1 MNQLQLENFRQR
13 LINEWQQSKSNLSS
27 EQLNQMSQISREDIE
42 KISEAEDVRITN
54 EAYPDNTEHPYFLE
68 GADLIISLSPNLSV
82 NDIESFAPDIG
93 ITGIATLDPVLFYR
107 PDGWLNLAIQTIVH
121 DIFSLYHIALKEK
134 TGKSPGILEAV
145 YGIDSA
151 VIGIDNV
158 ISSAILVPLE
168 AILDDFISLFDFSES
183 QTPKITSSSII
194 GASLGGKI
202 ATYFVNDNFAS
213 QLLAN
218 SIGSTVGSWVG
229 SAIDYEFD
237 FNNIFLEAL
246 ALPNRFI
253 GNLVSNTVSLASG
266 ELAENVIDALEIEN
280 TLAQIGV
287 NTLTQ
292 AVVNYAF
299 TSIAVEFFPKFAL
312 NYLQISSVAEISG
325 LGLLSSYVSAL
336 ESYALSYAGSEL
348 YKAFVRWNIIGE
360 GQLNQ
365 GSAIGSSL
373 GGLIGSFLAGPLGTF
388 VGTVVGSL
396 IGGVFGDEDF
406 PRAAYVINIVDGEFV
421 TQFAYELDDGN
432 TEIARQMGET
442 ARDILNFFAS
452 TVGGQLMSV
461 ENIYYGHYKEQLV
474 YQLQDDAP
482 GSSSFRTR
490 VGFDNAQAAIEAG
503 IVYQLTKTQIEGGDR
518 YIKRLFNNYT
528 NSRSNLKDFNE
539 LLQIAKEYGTYQ
551 DNPALYQEYLNKLAA
566 SSIQDAD
573 KRILDLQSHP
583 WDSFVPPELNEK
595 LIKKVDTNLL
605 PIAISL
611 SIEGN
616 DLIINGERIFDW
628 LKTQPE
634 NKIQFLQFNDGSI
647 YTINI
652 EEKSQNLQDTLGNSI
667 SENLDLSNIPKVKH
681 ATLKLYEKDPTI
693 RDFGL
698 DILPSQVS
706 LSLSGNN
713 LIINGEIIANW
724 LTNTD
729 KRLETLRFADGSR
742 FKIVV
747 ENNSTVKL
755 ENELVANFNTVL
767 AKAIEFNLSTPQSS
781 DNYKGTN
788 VTKIIYGNGGVV
800 QGNDNS
806 DDVLISSSNAETL
819 QGGKGDDVYRY
830 SLGSGK
836 DTIEDIGGV
845 DVIEFDSN
853 IQLSNLQLQESG
865 NNLII
870 NIINPSNPS
879 APITDQLTINNFATN
894 KIELIRLGNNE
905 EYLFDNSNGQWQ
917 LKAANSIQTFTSNN
931 ITVQGTI
938 GADVIRGSGE
948 NDTLSGGAGN
958 DTYLYSFGDG
968 LNTTI
973 YDTGDYE
980 GKVRDGGIDTLV
992 LDTNIIHSLKLQNKD
1007 LIVTVSY
1014 ILPSFN
1020 SSSGTNEAQPITIT
1034 IKNWV
1039 DENSR
1044 IEFIRLANGK
1054 DFYPTLAADGS
1065 VSLQAVLTQGES
1077 TLDVQLDVPDS
1088 YALSSYKLAVVDLF
1102 GNGLQLIS
1110 AQDSLAMSDLDND
1123 GSLEQTG
1130 WVSPADGI
1138 LVIDQNNDGRITELN
1153 EFISLTSQANVT
1165 YIGSLNSNG
1174 DRVLNSQDTN
1184 FEKIRIWID
1193 ANGNHRVELGELAA
1207 LHRYGI
1213 EEISLTSQ
1221 QKNFEIAGNLI
1232 TASTYFTQLG
1242 YEFRKRSQIFD
1253 VAFAYNPDGVKLETL
1268 PGGINKFNF
1277 ENKPDII
1284 IADDTA
1290 GNLNLTIDPTVT
1302 YSVTGGK
1309 GNDILTI
1316 LASSTIGGIL
1326 NGGAGDDTLTGASGS
1341 DIINGGEG
1349 KDIIKAGAGDD
1360 TITVDKDDIITSLDG
1375 GEGFDIV
1382 TIDADSRLHLI
1393 LKDSNNIEAII
1404 GTKISNQITYSG
1416 VKPILISGDFGNDNL
1431 TGGEGSDQIEG
1442 GEGKDKLYGNKGN
1455 DLLLGGLGDD
1465 SLYGEQG
1472 DDKLYGQEGD
1482 DFLDGGDGNNILD
1495 GGLGNDSLKGGT
1507 GENTY
1512 VFGRNYGIDTI
1523 TQNRNAEK
1531 DIISFK
1537 AGISPSDIAFWRR
1550 ANNDAEKNNLYLAIK
1565 NTHDRL
1571 IITDQLANNTY
1582 GINQFTF
1589 ADGTIWTRE
1598 NIEAWLL
1605 QSTSGDDYLLG
1616 YNGDETL
1623 YGGAGNDL
1631 LNGGAGNNT
1640 YVFGRGYGI
1649 DTIIENYNTGTD
1661 TLSFKAGI
1669 NPSDIILW
1677 RKPNSISQRDN
1688 LYLAIKNTHD
1698 QIIIEDQFRN
1708 GPYGV
1713 DQFIFA
1719 DGTIWTRENIQTL
1732 LLQSTPDDDY
1742 LLGYQG
1748 NDTLDGGAG
1757 NDLLNGGAG
1766 NNTYVFGRG
1775 YGIDTIVENYNTG
1788 TDTLSFNAGINPS
1801 DIILWRKPNSISEKD
1816 NLYLAIKNTHDQ
1828 IIIEDQ
1834 FRNGPYGVDQFIFT
1848 DGTIWTR
1855 ENIEAWLLQSTSGD
1869 DYLLGYND
1877 NDTLDGGAGNDL
1889 LNGGAGNNTY
1899 VFGRGYEV
1907 DTIVENSN
1915 TGTDTLSF
1923 KAGISKSDVV
1933 FWRKTNISSEK
1944 DNLYL
1949 AIKNTNDRLII
1960 EDQFRSS
1967 SYGIDQFIFADGTT
1981 VTRSEINSMS
1991 LPNNFPEDN
2000 LLAGDANANT
2010 LENATG
2016 NDTLAGGTGDDIYIF
2031 NLGYGQDTI
2040 EEDYRGLN
2048 SYYDTVKFGAGL
2060 TTNTM
2065 EIIRQGD
2072 DLVFKVKG
2080 SSDRLTIEDQFD
2092 YAYEVISVEEFQFDN
2107 GAIVWTK
2114 EDIKQ
2119 YLLKSTDGDD
2129 YIVGYSEGINNETL
2143 DGGLGNDT
2151 LVGGAGDDTY
2161 IFNLGYGQDTI
2172 EEDYRGLNSYYDT
2185 VKFGAGL
2192 TIDTMEIVRQD
2203 NDLVFKVKGTSDRLT
2218 IKNQFDYP
2226 YEVLSV
2232 EEFQFDNG
2240 AIIWTKEDIKQY
2252 LLKSTDGND
2261 YIVGYSEGIN
2271 NETLDGGLGNDTL
2284 VGGAG
2289 DDTYIFNLGYSQD
2302 TIEEY
2307 YLGLN
2312 SYYDTVKFG
2321 AGLTTNTMEIIRQG
2335 DDLVFKVKGSSDRLT
2350 IKDQFDY
2357 PYEVLSVEEFQ
2368 FDNGTIVWT
2377 KEDIKQYLLQST
2389 NADDYIVG
2397 YSEGI
2402 NNETLDGGLGND
2414 TLVGG
2419 AGDDTYIFNLGYGQ
2433 DTIEEYYLG
2442 LNSYYDTVKFG
2453 AGLTTNTMEIIRQGD
2468 DLVFK
2473 VKGSSDRL
2481 TIKNHFE
2488 YYKESLAVEEF
2499 QFDNGAIIWTNQDIK
2514 QYLLQPTDGDDYLLG
2529 YSASPTETAT
2539 SGGSPETL
2547 DGDLGDDT
2555 LAGGSGNDTYI
2566 FKESYGQ
2573 DVIQED
2579 YYFWHTNEDTVK
2591 FGRGLTPQT
2600 MEIVRQGNDLIF
2612 KVNGTTDTLT
2622 IKGQFA
2628 TGEYNSVEE
2637 FQFDNGA
2644 VIWNKEDIKNYV
2656 TGVFLTFNQAHY
2668 SISENGTSA
2677 NAITINRIGNSNNTL
2692 TVTLT
2697 PSNGTAIAP
2706 AEFDNTPIIVNF
2718 ASGETSKVVYIPI
2731 VDDAIVEGSKTLTLT
2746 LSNPTGGAALGFQ
2759 KTATLTILDNDS
2771 ENEPPIVEDAI
2782 FLLAENSADGTSIGT
2797 VTASDPNTSDTLTYA
2812 ITTGNSDPDNDSN
2825 VAFAINST
2833 TGEITVADSG
2843 DLDFESTPSFNLTV
2857 TVTDAEGL
2865 SGDAAIRVNL
2875 TDIDENTPPIITS
2888 NATFQVSENTTTLG
2902 RITAEDADGNDL
2914 SFSIS
2919 GGADQ
2924 GLFTIDSDSGELSF
2938 KNAPDFENAGSANGD
2953 NNFQVQISVSD
2964 DIDTV
2969 TQDLTISVTDVDENT
2984 PPTITSNANFSV
2996 VENIKTVGTITAED
3010 ADGNDLTF
3018 SISGGA
3024 DQALFIIDSNSGELS
3039 FNNVPDFENASN
3051 ANSDNNYQVS
3061 VEVSDG
3067 TQTVTQDLTI
3077 SVTNENEPPN
3087 IDDAIVTVD
3096 ENSEE
3101 ETQVAIITASDPEN
3115 ETLNFAIISGNL
3127 DPDNDSNLAFAINPS
3142 TGTII
3147 VNDKDDLD
3155 FETNPSFNLEVT
3167 ATDTG
3172 GLSDTAEVTVN
3183 LGDVPPGL
3191 FDTNQSQNG
3200 IFTLSGDS
3208 NNLKFILNNVGTDNV
3223 NEVGVFVVDDENGNV
3238 DGLAPSSEGYL
3249 KAALQRAQVVFSAI
3263 SDFPSGFGLGDIERV
3278 IEVNGDARLG
3288 FYIISNGTTD
3298 TALADLESTGTTSV
3312 PVFFSDSSN
3321 LQVSDLSEEGFKL
3334 NWSDEIGSSDFT
3346 DMELSVQLTQD
3357 TPAPFTQLQRETQ
3370 KELIDLRDVTGKI
3383 SISVEVYRE
3392 AAFDNL
3398 IGFYQITDTN
3408 GGIDTNNDGVA
3419 DFNPGQIGYKEAAL
3433 SNRVTSL
3440 DLLQTDN
3447 QQATTFDGTFDGGS
3461 ILAPF
3466 IVIDGSV
3473 DKAINNNA
3481 EVYFSFLG
3489 ANSDGVDH
3497 IRLLGDN
3504 TFGFED
3510 LPGGGDLDYNDM
3522 IIKVDFPAI

>member
-1 MNQLQLENFRQR
+1 M
-13 LINEWQQSKSNLSS
+13 
-27 EQLNQMSQISREDIE
+27 
-42 KISEAEDVRITN
+42 
-54 EAYPDNTEHPYFLE
+54 
-68 GADLIISLSPNLSV
+68 
-82 NDIESFAPDIG
+82 
-93 ITGIATLDPVLFYR
+93 
-107 PDGWLNLAIQTIVH
+107 
-121 DIFSLYHIALKEK
+121 
-134 TGKSPGILEAV
+134 
-145 YGIDSA
+145 
-151 VIGIDNV
+151 
-158 ISSAILVPLE
+158 
-168 AILDDFISLFDFSES
+168 
-183 QTPKITSSSII
+183 
-194 GASLGGKI
+194 
-202 ATYFVNDNFAS
+202 
-213 QLLAN
+213 
-218 SIGSTVGSWVG
+218 
-229 SAIDYEFD
+229 
-237 FNNIFLEAL
+237 
-246 ALPNRFI
+246 
-253 GNLVSNTVSLASG
+253 
-266 ELAENVIDALEIEN
+266 
-280 TLAQIGV
+280 
-287 NTLTQ
+287 
-292 AVVNYAF
+292 
-299 TSIAVEFFPKFAL
+299 
-312 NYLQISSVAEISG
+312 
-325 LGLLSSYVSAL
+325 
-336 ESYALSYAGSEL
+336 
-348 YKAFVRWNIIGE
+348 
-360 GQLNQ
+360 
-365 GSAIGSSL
+365 
-373 GGLIGSFLAGPLGTF
+373 
-388 VGTVVGSL
+388 
-396 IGGVFGDEDF
+396 
-406 PRAAYVINIVDGEFV
+406 
-421 TQFAYELDDGN
+421 
-432 TEIARQMGET
+432 
-442 ARDILNFFAS
+442 
-452 TVGGQLMSV
+452 
-461 ENIYYGHYKEQLV
+461 
-474 YQLQDDAP
+474 
-482 GSSSFRTR
+482 
-490 VGFDNAQAAIEAG
+490 
-503 IVYQLTKTQIEGGDR
+503 
-518 YIKRLFNNYT
+518 
-528 NSRSNLKDFNE
+528 
-539 LLQIAKEYGTYQ
+539 
-551 DNPALYQEYLNKLAA
+551 
-566 SSIQDAD
+566 
-573 KRILDLQSHP
+573 
-583 WDSFVPPELNEK
+583 
-595 LIKKVDTNLL
+595 
-605 PIAISL
+605 
-611 SIEGN
+611 
-616 DLIINGERIFDW
+616 
-628 LKTQPE
+628 KTQPG
-634 NKIQFLQFNDGSI
+634 NKIQFLQFADGSL

-652 EEKSQNLQDTLGNSI
+652 EEKYQNLEDILSNGI

-693 RDFGL
+693 KDFGL
-698 DILPSQVS
+698 DVLPSQVS

-729 KRLETLRFADGSR
+729 KRLEILRFADGSR

-781 DNYKGTN
+781 DNYKGNN
-788 VTKIIYGNGGVV
+788 VTEIIYGSGGVV

-806 DDVLISSSNAETL
+806 DDVLISSSQAETL

-853 IQLSNLQLQESG
+853 IQLSNLQLQQSG

-879 APITDQLTINNFATN
+879 APITDQLTINNFTTN
-894 KIELIRLGNNE
+894 KIEFIRLGNNE
-905 EYLFDNSNGQWQ
+905 EYLFDNSSGQWQ
-917 LKAANSIQTFTSNN
+917 LKAANSVQTSNN
-931 ITVQGTI
+931 SNTTIQGTI
-938 GADVIRGSGE
+938 GADVLRGLEE

-1044 IEFIRLANGK
+1044 IEFIRLGNGK

-1065 VSLQAVLTQGES
+1065 VSLQPVLTQGES
-1077 TLDVQLDVPDS
+1077 TLDVQLDIPDS

-1102 GNGLQLIS
+1102 ANGLQLIS
-1110 AQDSLAMSDLDND
+1110 AQNSFAMSDLDND

-1153 EFISLTSQANVT
+1153 EFISLASQANVT
-1165 YIGSLNSNG
+1165 YIASLNSNG

-1213 EEISLTSQ
+1213 EEISLASQ

-1316 LASSTIGGIL
+1316 LASSTTGGIL
-1326 NGGAGDDTLTGASGS
+1326 NGGAGDDTLTGGSGS

-1455 DLLLGGLGDD
+1455 DLLLGGNGDD

-1495 GGLGNDSLKGGT
+1495 GGLGNDSLKGGLS
-1507 GENTY
+1507 ENTY

-1589 ADGTIWTRE
+1589 ANGTIWTRE

-1616 YNGDETL
+1616 YNGDDTL
-1623 YGGAGNDL
+1623 DGGAGNDL

-1640 YVFGRGYGI
+1640 YIFGRGYGI
-1649 DTIIENYNTGTD
+1649 DTIAENYNTGTD

-1669 NPSDIILW
+1669 NTSDIILW
-1677 RKPNSISQRDN
+1677 RKPNSISEKDN
-1688 LYLAIKNTHD
+1688 LYLGIKNTHD

-1719 DGTIWTRENIQTL
+1719 NGTIWTRDNIQTL

-1748 NDTLDGGAG
+1748 NDTLDGSAG

-1766 NNTYVFGRG
+1766 NNTYIFGRG
-1775 YGIDTIVENYNTG
+1775 YGIDTIVENYNIG
-1788 TDTLSFNAGINPS
+1788 TDT
-1801 DIILWRKPNSISEKD
+1801 
-1816 NLYLAIKNTHDQ
+1816 
-1828 IIIEDQ
+1828 
-1834 FRNGPYGVDQFIFT
+1834 V
-1848 DGTIWTR
+1848 
-1855 ENIEAWLLQSTSGD
+1855 
-1869 DYLLGYND
+1869 
-1877 NDTLDGGAGNDL
+1877 
-1889 LNGGAGNNTY
+1889 
-1899 VFGRGYEV
+1899 
-1907 DTIVENSN
+1907 
-1915 TGTDTLSF
+1915 SF
-1923 KAGISKSDVV
+1923 KADISKSDIV

-1960 EDQFRSS
+1960 EDQFRSGP
-1967 SYGIDQFIFADGTT
+1967 YGIDQFIFADGTT

-2000 LLAGDANANT
+2000 LLTGDANANT
-2010 LENATG
+2010 LENAIG
-2016 NDTLAGGTGDDIYIF
+2016 NDTLAG
-2031 NLGYGQDTI
+2031 
-2040 EEDYRGLN
+2040 
-2048 SYYDTVKFGAGL
+2048 
-2060 TTNTM
+2060 
-2065 EIIRQGD
+2065 
-2072 DLVFKVKG
+2072 
-2080 SSDRLTIEDQFD
+2080 
-2092 YAYEVISVEEFQFDN
+2092 
-2107 GAIVWTK
+2107 
-2114 EDIKQ
+2114 
-2119 YLLKSTDGDD
+2119 ST
-2129 YIVGYSEGINNETL
+2129 
-2143 DGGLGNDT
+2143 
-2151 LVGGAGDDTY
+2151 GDDTY

-2172 EEDYRGLNSYYDT
+2172 QEDYS
-2185 VKFGAGL
+2185 
-2192 TIDTMEIVRQD
+2192 
-2203 NDLVFKVKGTSDRLT
+2203 
-2218 IKNQFDYP
+2218 
-2226 YEVLSV
+2226 
-2232 EEFQFDNG
+2232 
-2240 AIIWTKEDIKQY
+2240 
-2252 LLKSTDGND
+2252 
-2261 YIVGYSEGIN
+2261 
-2271 NETLDGGLGNDTL
+2271 
-2284 VGGAG
+2284 
-2289 DDTYIFNLGYSQD
+2289 
-2302 TIEEY
+2302 
-2307 YLGLN
+2307 GLN

-2357 PYEVLSVEEFQ
+2357 AYEVLSIEEFQ
-2368 FDNGTIVWT
+2368 FDNGAIIWT
-2377 KEDIKQYLLQST
+2377 KEDIKQYLLKST
-2389 NADDYIVG
+2389 NGDNYIVG

-2481 TIKNHFE
+2481 TIKDQFDYPYE
-2488 YYKESLAVEEF
+2488 VLSVEEF
-2499 QFDNGAIIWTNQDIK
+2499 QFDNGAIIWTKEDIK
-2514 QYLLQPTDGDDYLLG
+2514 QYLLKSTNGDDYIVG
-2529 YSASPTETAT
+2529 YSE
-2539 SGGSPETL
+2539 GINNETL

-3061 VEVSDG
+3061 VEVSDR
-3067 TQTVTQDLTI
+3067 TETVTQDLTI
-3077 SVTNENEPPN
+3077 SVTNENEPPT

-3115 ETLNFAIISGNL
+3115 ETLNFAIISGNF
-3127 DPDNDSNLAFAINPS
+3127 DPDNDNNLAFAIDPS
-3142 TGTII
+3142 TGII
-3147 VNDKDDLD
+3147 TVNDKDDLD

-3167 ATDTG
+3167 ATDAG
-3172 GLSDTAEVTVN
+3172 NLSDTAEVTVN

-3321 LQVSDLSEEGFKL
+3321 LQVSDLSEEGFEL

>member
-1 MNQLQLENFRQR
+1 MSQFQIELHQYHIPATLGIGVHRFLVLVEVMPNGTRIPLNELHGLATARDGSRKTSGFGIIGDQIAVWEWQRTGSNDGKSIGEFDKLGTSEIEGKNEYYFSYLENEYVDLEEGKIIFESNDYNST
-13 LINEWQQSKSNLSS
+13 LNEW
-27 EQLNQMSQISREDIE
+27 
-42 KISEAEDVRITN
+42 N
-54 EAYPDNTEHPYFLE
+54 EAKNEGISVNTKNISYNLLNWIFFSDPATNSNAVAYTLSKVIGDVASILDTLDFGWVLDPGWKQNLNEFIEYPEGRYVPITTRGIIGAAIGANIAGYFTGNSFGSQLLGISLGSTIGGWVGDAVTLKKPLPE
-68 GADLIISLSPNLSV
+68 LFLGTRLTPNIIS
-82 NDIESFAPDIG
+82 
-93 ITGIATLDPVLFYR
+93 
-107 PDGWLNLAIQTIVH
+107 
-121 DIFSLYHIALKEK
+121 
-134 TGKSPGILEAV
+134 
-145 YGIDSA
+145 
-151 VIGIDNV
+151 NV
-158 ISSAILVPLE
+158 ISFGANELTDNIIDALDLDDPLE
-168 AILDDFISLFDFSES
+168 QI
-183 QTPKITSSSII
+183 
-194 GASLGGKI
+194 
-202 ATYFVNDNFAS
+202 FAS
-213 QLLAN
+213 TLVSQVTSYSVAVAVAQVAPL
-218 SIGSTVGSWVG
+218 T
-229 SAIDYEFD
+229 AIDYFAMPVYVNQAGQPVLDYSFETFGAG
-237 FNNIFLEAL
+237 FLNAFGS
-246 ALPNRFI
+246 AA
-253 GNLVSNTVSLASG
+253 GSYVGG
-266 ELAENVIDALEIEN
+266 ELSDKFFN
-280 TLAQIGV
+280 TSSRAAQIGGSLGS
-287 NTLTQ
+287 TIG
-292 AVVNYAF
+292 
-299 TSIAVEFFPKFAL
+299 SIVGK
-312 NYLQISSVAEISG
+312 IV
-325 LGLLSSYVSAL
+325 
-336 ESYALSYAGSEL
+336 
-348 YKAFVRWNIIGE
+348 
-360 GQLNQ
+360 GQKLIPIP
-365 GSAIGSSL
+365 GVGAAIGAAL
-373 GGLIGSFLAGPLGTF
+373 GDLLGSFI
-388 VGTVVGSL
+388 GSL
-396 IGGVFGDEDF
+396 IDEDF
-406 PRAAYVINIVDGEFV
+406 PRAAYIVNIDNGEFV
-421 TQFAYELDDGN
+421 TQFSYELDDGI
-432 TEIARQMGET
+432 TEIGRQMGEA

-452 TVGGQLMSV
+452 TVGGQLLTV
-461 ENIYYGHYKEQLV
+461 ENIYYGHYQEQSV
-474 YQLQDDAP
+474 YQLEDDAP
-482 GSSSFRTR
+482 GRSSFGTR
-490 VGFDNAQAAIEAG
+490 VGFGENAQAAIEAG
-503 IVYQLTKTQIEGGDR
+503 VVYQLTKTQIEGGDR

-528 NSRSNLKDFNE
+528 NSRSNLEDFNE
-539 LLQIAKEYGTYQ
+539 LLQISKEYGTYQ
-551 DNPALYQEYLNKLAA
+551 DNPALYQEYVNQLAEK
-566 SSIQDAD
+566 SIQDAD
-573 KRILDLQSHP
+573 KRILDLRSQP
-583 WDSFVPPELNEK
+583 WNSFVPPELNEE
-595 LIKKVDTNLL
+595 LIKKVDANVDTNLL
-605 PIAISL
+605 PIVFPI

-616 DLIINGERIFDW
+616 DLIINGERIIDW
-628 LKTQPE
+628 LKTQPG
-634 NKIQFLQFNDGSI
+634 NKIQFLQFNDGSF

-652 EEKSQNLQDTLGNSI
+652 EEKYQNLDDILGNGI
-667 SENLDLSNIPKVKH
+667 PKNLDLSNIPKVKH

-853 IQLSNLQLQESG
+853 IQLSNLQLQQNGSD
-865 NNLII
+865 LII
-870 NIINPSNPS
+870 NIINSSNLS
-879 APITDQLTINNFATN
+879 ALITDQLTIRNFAIN
-894 KIELIRLGNNE
+894 KIEFIRLGNNQ
-905 EYLFDNSNGQWQ
+905 EYFFDNSSGQWQ

-1020 SSSGTNEAQPITIT
+1020 SSSDNNEAEPITIT

-1044 IEFIRLANGK
+1044 IEFIRLANGE

-1065 VSLQAVLTQGES
+1065 VSLQPVLTQGEA
-1077 TLDVQLDVPDS
+1077 TLDVQLDVPDN
-1088 YALSSYKLAVVDLF
+1088 YVLSAYKLAVVDLF

-1110 AQDSLAMSDLDND
+1110 AQNSFAMSDLDND

-1153 EFISLTSQANVT
+1153 EFISLTSQADVT
-1165 YIGSLNSNG
+1165 AISSLNSNG

-1193 ANGNHRVELGELAA
+1193 ANGNNRVELGELAA

-1213 EEISLTSQ
+1213 EEISLASQ

-1309 GNDILTI
+1309 GNDKLTI
-1316 LASSTIGGIL
+1316 LASNTTGGIL
-1326 NGGAGDDTLTGASGS
+1326 NGGAGDDTITGGDGS
-1341 DIINGGEG
+1341 DILNGGKG
-1349 KDIIKAGAGDD
+1349 QDVIKAGAGDD

-1393 LKDSNNIEAII
+1393 LEDSNNIEAII

-1455 DLLLGGLGDD
+1455 DLLLGGNGDD

-1472 DDKLYGQEGD
+1472 DDQLYGLGGD

-1495 GGLGNDSLKGGT
+1495 GGLGNDSLKGGS

-1616 YNGDETL
+1616 YNGNDTL
-1623 YGGAGNDL
+1623 DGGAGNDL

-1649 DTIIENYNTGTD
+1649 DTIAENYNTGTD

-1669 NPSDIILW
+1669 NLSDIILW
-1677 RKPNSISQRDN
+1677 RKPNSISEKDN

-1748 NDTLDGGAG
+1748 NNTLDGGAG
-1757 NDLLNGGAG
+1757 NDLLNSGAG

-1775 YGIDTIVENYNTG
+1775 YGIDTVVENYNTG
-1788 TDTLSFNAGINPS
+1788 TDTLSFKAGINPS
-1801 DIILWRKPNSISEKD
+1801 DIILWRKPNSISERD

-1834 FRNGPYGVDQFIFT
+1834 FRNGPYGVDQFIFA

-1855 ENIEAWLLQSTSGD
+1855 DNIQTLLLQSTPSD
-1869 DYLLGYND
+1869 DYLLGYQG

-1899 VFGRGYEV
+1899 IFGRGYEV

-1923 KAGISKSDVV
+1923 KAGISKSDIV

-1960 EDQFRSS
+1960 EDQFRNSR
-1967 SYGIDQFIFADGTT
+1967 YGVDQFIFADGTT
-1981 VTRSEINSMS
+1981 VTRSDINSMS
-1991 LPNNFPEDN
+1991 LANNFSEDN
-2000 LLAGDANANT
+2000 LLTGDANANT

-2016 NDTLAGGTGDDIYIF
+2016 NDTLAGGTGNDIYIFNLGYGQDTIEEDYRGLNSYYDTVKFGAGLNTNTMEIVRQDNDLVFKVKGSSDRLTIENQFDYVNEVLSVEEFQFDNGAIVWTKEDIKQYLLQSTNADDYLVGYSDGLNNEILDGGLGNDTLVGGAGDDTYIF

-2080 SSDRLTIEDQFD
+2080 SSDRLTIKDQFD
-2092 YAYEVISVEEFQFDN
+2092 YPYELISIEEFQFDN

-2119 YLLKSTDGDD
+2119 YLLKSTNGDD
-2129 YIVGYSEGINNETL
+2129 YIVGYSEGINNEIL

-2192 TIDTMEIVRQD
+2192 T
-2203 NDLVFKVKGTSDRLT
+2203 
-2218 IKNQFDYP
+2218 
-2226 YEVLSV
+2226 
-2232 EEFQFDNG
+2232 
-2240 AIIWTKEDIKQY
+2240 
-2252 LLKSTDGND
+2252 
-2261 YIVGYSEGIN
+2261 
-2271 NETLDGGLGNDTL
+2271 
-2284 VGGAG
+2284 
-2289 DDTYIFNLGYSQD
+2289 
-2302 TIEEY
+2302 
-2307 YLGLN
+2307 
-2312 SYYDTVKFG
+2312 
-2321 AGLTTNTMEIIRQG
+2321 TNTMEIIRQG

-2357 PYEVLSVEEFQ
+2357 PYELISIEEFQ
-2368 FDNGTIVWT
+2368 FDNGAIVWT
-2377 KEDIKQYLLQST
+2377 KEDIKQYLLKST
-2389 NADDYIVG
+2389 NGDDYIVG

-2402 NNETLDGGLGND
+2402 NN
-2414 TLVGG
+2414 
-2419 AGDDTYIFNLGYGQ
+2419 
-2433 DTIEEYYLG
+2433 
-2442 LNSYYDTVKFG
+2442 
-2453 AGLTTNTMEIIRQGD
+2453 
-2468 DLVFK
+2468 
-2473 VKGSSDRL
+2473 
-2481 TIKNHFE
+2481 
-2488 YYKESLAVEEF
+2488 
-2499 QFDNGAIIWTNQDIK
+2499 
-2514 QYLLQPTDGDDYLLG
+2514 
-2529 YSASPTETAT
+2529 
-2539 SGGSPETL
+2539 ETL

-2644 VIWNKEDIKNYV
+2644 VIWNKENIKNYV

-2759 KTATLTILDNDS
+2759 KRATLTILDNDS

-2825 VAFAINST
+2825 VAFAIDTT

-3127 DPDNDSNLAFAINPS
+3127 DPDNDSNLAFAIDPS
-3142 TGTII
+3142 TGII
-3147 VNDKDDLD
+3147 TVNDKDDLD

-3167 ATDTG
+3167 ATDAG
-3172 GLSDTAEVTVN
+3172 NLSDTAEVTVN

-3321 LQVSDLSEEGFKL
+3321 LQVSDLSEEGFEL

-3522 IIKVDFPAI
+3522 IIKVDFTTV